1 MDINENYPYND
12 EGSPQPQPQPSQPMQ
27 ESFGYPTMPPQFGSY
42 RLKTE
47 SRGFIKT
54 LFDTSFSSFITVRF
68 VQVLYVISIFVLSA
82 AALIAVVGAFDD
94 SFGSGLGVLLL
105 GWIPYLL
112 ALVLIRIFFESIV
125 AVVRIAQNTSAIREV
140 LTGR

>member
-1 MDINENYPYND
+1 MEINGNYPYKD
-12 EGSPQPQPQPSQPMQ
+12 DGSSQSDPSDASQ
-27 ESFGYPTMPPQFGSY
+27 ESFEHLTMSPQFGSY

-68 VQVLYVISIFVLSA
+68 VQVLYVISIFGLSA
-82 AALIAVVGAFDD
+82 AALIAVVAAFDD

-125 AVVRIAQNTSAIREV
+125 AVVRIAQNTSAIREA